1 MRRLSRTDRNGNT
14 SRPSGTWA
22 RPRRTTR
29 SGSIPWISRPSKTT
43 VPFCGS
49 ITPDTVFSTVVFPA
63 PLAPRI
69 VTMVPL
75 STEKLTPRM
84 AMIGP

>member
-1 MRRLSRTDRNGNT
+1 M
-14 SRPSGTWA
+14 
-22 RPRRTTR
+22 
-29 SGSIPWISRPSKTT
+29 PWISRPAKLT

-49 ITPDTVFSTVVFPA
+49 MTPETVLRIVLLPA

-69 VTMVPL
+69 VTTVP
-75 STEKLTPRM
+75 SGTVKLMPRM